1 VGRPAAIG
9 GAPLLANGFR
19 PFFLGAALWL
29 GAASWFWAAAPL
41 APMPEEL
48 ADPRWHARELLFGG
62 IGGILAGFLLT
73 AVPNWTRRLPVRG
86 RPLLALFLPWA
97 LARLLAPFPAVAPLA
112 VLVEIGF
119 YAALAGLLWRE
130 IIAGR
135 NWRNLPVLV
144 LVTLFA
150 LAAPLSR
157 PQWTESPATGEAAL
171 PIGLASILLLLAL
184 IGGRITP
191 SFTRN
196 WLAKRGERALPAPF
210 GALDRA
216 ALAAWAVA
224 LAGWLVLPQ
233 QASGPMFLVAGTLHL
248 LRLARWRGHRTLGEP
263 LVLVL
268 HLGYLWLG
276 LGALLF
282 GAALWGL
289 GWDAATALHA
299 LTMGAIGTMTLAVMT
314 RAALGHSGRPLRA
327 DGWTVMIYALV
338 TIATLARLAVPWW
351 GEEARLTAALL
362 WGGAYLLFA
371 LRYLPILA
379 SPRLPAST
387 RR

>member
-1 VGRPAAIG
+1 MGEV
-9 GAPLLANGFR
+9 PLLANGFR

-29 GAASWFWAAAPL
+29 AAASWLWAAAPFVSAL
-41 APMPEEL
+41 DGF

-86 RPLLALFLPWA
+86 LPLLALFLPWA
-97 LARLLAPFPAVAPLA
+97 LARLLAPFPAAAPLA
-112 VLVEIGF
+112 VLAEIGF
-119 YAALAGLLWRE
+119 YSALAGLLWRE

-144 LVTLFA
+144 LVSLFA
-150 LAAPLSR
+150 ITAPLSH
-157 PQWTESPATGEAAL
+157 PAWSASPVLGEAAL
-171 PIGLASILLLLAL
+171 RLGLAAILMLLAL

-210 GALDRA
+210 NTLDRT
-216 ALAAWAVA
+216 ALVAWAAA
-224 LAGWLVLPQ
+224 LAGWLVLPGT
-233 QASGPMFLVAGTLHL
+233 ASGVMLLGAGALHL
-248 LRLARWRGHRTLGEP
+248 LRLARWRGHRTLREP

-276 LGALLF
+276 VGALLL
-282 GAALWGL
+282 GAALSGL
-289 GWDAATALHA
+289 GWDATTALHA
-299 LTMGAIGTMTLAVMT
+299 LSMGAIGTMTLAVMT

-327 DGWTVMIYALV
+327 DGWTVVIYALV
-338 TIATLARLAVPWW
+338 TIATAGRLAVPWW
-351 GEEARLTAALL
+351 GEGGRLAAALL

-371 LRYLPILA
+371 LRYLPVLA
-379 SPRLPAST
+379 SPRLPAGAQG
-387 RR
+387 